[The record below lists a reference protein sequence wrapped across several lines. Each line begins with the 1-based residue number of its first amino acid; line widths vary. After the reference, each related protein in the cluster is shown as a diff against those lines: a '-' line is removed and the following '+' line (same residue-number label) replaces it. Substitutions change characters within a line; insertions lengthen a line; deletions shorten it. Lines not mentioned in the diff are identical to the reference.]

1 MSDVKYDQHYRDD
14 AAACGAPFAEFEAFC
29 ASAKIGAVLDLG
41 CGQGRDALMFARAGH
56 RVVGVD
62 ESSVGIGQLLKIAQA
77 EGLAIEGIVE
87 DICAYEPQASFDVVI
102 LDRVLHMLDV
112 KARLPL
118 LKKAM
123 NAVSPGGA
131 LLIAEGPKGM
141 EPVRELIEREGWALI
156 KAKTN
161 RLIARRPS
169 KKIEELAP
177 KQPRELPARTGGCLC
192 GAVKYKISA
201 EPLLSRICWCRTC
214 QKISGNGTANVIFP
228 SAAIEVSGTMSC
240 FTSSADSGNQISR
253 HFCPVCGTHLFA
265 SSSASPQLRVVRQGT
280 MTDPSSIKPQIN
292 MWTSSAP
299 SWACLDPTLKMA
311 ERQP

>member
-1 MSDVKYDQHYRDD
+1 MTDAKYDKHYRDD
-14 AAACGAPFAEFEAFC
+14 PAACGAPFAEFEAFC

-62 ESSVGIGQLLKIAQA
+62 ESSVGISQLLKIAQA

-112 KARLPL
+112 EARLPL

-123 NAVSPGGA
+123 GAVSPGGA
-131 LLIAEGPKGM
+131 LLVAEGPKGM
-141 EPVRELIEREGWALI
+141 APVRELIEREGWTLV
-156 KAKTN
+156 KVKPN
-161 RLIARRPS
+161 RLIAQRPS
-169 KKIEELAP
+169 NSSLVDEQQHKP
-177 KQPRELPARTGGCLC
+177 PARTGSCLC
-192 GAVKYKISA
+192 QAVTYRISA
-201 EPLLSRICWCRTC
+201 EPLLARICWCRTC

-228 SAAIEVSGTMSC
+228 SAAIEVTGTMSC

-265 SSSASPQLRVVRQGT
+265 SSSASPQFRVVRQGT
-280 MTDPSSIKPQIN
+280 MTDPSSIKPVIN
-292 MWTSSAP
+292 MWSSSAP
-299 SWACLDPTLKMA
+299 SWACLDPTLKIA
-311 ERQP
+311 ARQP